1 MTAHCSQ
8 VQNLRRRF
16 LVRTATALLNQCVR
30 DLRLPV
36 INSNVGELISR
47 RLPDVRIYDNWM
59 WNDPH
64 GWGVQVYPAA
74 RNASIHDNVIAE
86 TGSGFVVG
94 GSANVVQLA
103 HDSAAAGAVAGQM
116 AAGQIRT
123 HATGPL
129 K

>member
-1 MTAHCSQ
+1 MTIKTTKTTSE
-8 VQNLRRRF
+8 NR
-16 LVRTATALLNQCVR
+16 
-30 DLRLPV
+30 
-36 INSNVGELISR
+36 SEVGMLSEAELE
-47 RLPDVRIYDNWM
+47 
-59 WNDPH
+59 
-64 GWGVQVYPAA
+64 Q
-74 RNASIHDNVIAE
+74 
-86 TGSGFVVG
+86 VVG